1 MRTLAPAPVAGC
13 HDSRASAGG
22 AGMNSGRRAG
32 KKVRHVKP
40 FRRTLAALV
49 LPPLA
54 GCTYFEQRF
63 TDFGDCVLW
72 RWHQS
77 ALGVAAEAKVG
88 PLDVGLGGW
97 YADYGQGK
105 DTWWQT
111 PGFVLTNHGTGLP
124 LTTISPIT
132 YGASWSNVFATR
144 SSGNQPTAPTAYT
157 DVNSW
162 LGVSDV
168 FDLDDNAPFLLSP
181 ARRVSDLFGVE
192 VGVVPVFV
200 GLRVGFNVAEF
211 ADALLGFVGIDLF
224 ADDGRPRPP
233 TLPFQPGR

>member
-1 MRTLAPAPVAGC
+1 VA
-13 HDSRASAGG
+13 S
-22 AGMNSGRRAG
+22 GMNGGEGTCRKAPL
-32 KKVRHVKP
+32 VMP
-40 FRRTLAALV
+40 FRRRAIAV
-49 LPPLA
+49 LFLPLA
-54 GCTYFEQRF
+54 GCTYFEQRL

-72 RWHQS
+72 RWHQE
-77 ALGVAAEAKVG
+77 ALGVAVEAKVG
-88 PLDVGLGGW
+88 PLDVGVGGW
-97 YADYGQGK
+97 YADWGQGK

-124 LTTISPIT
+124 LTTISPIA
-132 YGASWSNVFATR
+132 YGASWSQLFATR
-144 SSGNQPTAPTAYT
+144 SSGNQPTSPTAFA

-162 LGVSDV
+162 LLVSDV
-168 FDLDDNAPFLLSP
+168 FDLDDGMPFELSG
-181 ARRVSDLFGVE
+181 AQRVSDLFGVE

-211 ADALLGFVGIDLF
+211 ADALLGFVGIDIF